1 MGGIVETLFEE
12 WQMSQKYSGLSR
24 TSVKLSPNDDGE
36 GPPSFEKLHAK
47 SNRQN
52 KIQIS
57 HGITPLFFLGSWEA
71 QSHTYIMKWTQW

>member
-24 TSVKLSPNDDGE
+24 TAVKLSPIDDGE
-36 GPPSFEKLHAK
+36 GPPPFEKLHAE

-52 KIQIS
+52 KIPHS
-57 HGITPLFFLGSWEA
+57 HGIASSFFFSGSMGDL
-71 QSHTYIMKWTQW
+71 SHTHF